1 MDGEDDSQWEITKEI
16 DSEGDEDND
25 CEDSL
30 SDIPTLDNVE
40 EEIKLIKKGLRNL
53 SDSGFFKTSEEI
65 DEEEQTD
72 SINDNLEKIVEE
84 EELQADEINNK
95 LVINLVTFTILE
107 SD

>member
-40 EEIKLIKKGLRNL
+40 EEIKLIKKDLRN
-53 SDSGFFKTSEEI
+53 
-65 DEEEQTD
+65 
-72 SINDNLEKIVEE
+72 
-84 EELQADEINNK
+84 
-95 LVINLVTFTILE
+95 
-107 SD
+107 